1 MATINR
7 LLVGLFIS
15 GALMAQNQLV
25 INPITGMWDLVNNAA
40 SPSGGAVG
48 GASAVAAGQVL
59 FGVSPGVAG
68 SELGF
73 TYDPTSDRA
82 AIGPV
87 RIGSYTGNIN
97 VGALYMLPSPTNNN
111 YTLQG
116 SGNDVY
122 LNSAATTGLLA
133 FAQGN
138 TERARFA
145 ATTGNLLL
153 NSTVDD
159 GTNRLQVAGSVA
171 VTGTAGPNVIVR
183 STGVGSVAQVAFL
196 RQSDAGNRGS
206 VGYSNTLDTVFLGN
220 ATARVLSITQNSN
233 ALVGTDTDG
242 NFRLDIGSSGSSG
255 TLRAWNQAIGGATQ
269 VVFRAGDTQVGAN
282 LTTWQN
288 SGGGAI
294 AYVASDGGLGAV
306 SYVVGTDYGANGVAL
321 LFKNS
326 YVMQWSSTSSF
337 AGSRDLVVDRQ
348 AAGVL
353 RISNTGT
360 TGGGLLIEGL
370 KSTTGTRYVCVDTT
384 GRFTSSATACSGT

>member
-40 SPSGGAVG
+40 SPSGGAIG

-59 FGVSPGVAG
+59 FGTAPGVAG
-68 SELGF
+68 TNAEF
-73 TYDPTSDRA
+73 TYNAANTELTITKAGGNWERIFLANTTALQGALIRFTNPTANVDMGIFGGANSGWMVFRQN
-82 AIGPV
+82 AIIGMAMAPTTRNV
-87 RIGSYTGNIN
+87 VIGS
-97 VGALYMLPSPTNNN
+97 
-111 YTLQG
+111 
-116 SGNDVY
+116 
-122 LNSAATTGLLA
+122 ATPI
-133 FAQGN
+133 
-138 TERARFA
+138 
-145 ATTGNLLL
+145 
-153 NSTVDD
+153 DD
-159 GTNRLQVAGSVA
+159 GTNRLQVAGSASISGDIVHNVNNA
-171 VTGTAGPNVIVR
+171 SHGFFGGTSFISGGGFSASGP
-183 STGVGSVAQVAFL
+183 SLPGQPSSVFIY
-196 RQSDAGNRGS
+196 RNGT
-206 VGYSNTLDTVFLGN
+206 TL
-220 ATARVLSITQNSN
+220 TARFTENGNQMLGVSG
-233 ALVGTDTDG
+233 GTET

-255 TLRAWNQAIGGATQ
+255 TLRAWNPAIGGATP
-269 VVFRAGDTQVGAN
+269 VVSRAGDTQVGAN
-282 LTTWQN
+282 RTTGQN